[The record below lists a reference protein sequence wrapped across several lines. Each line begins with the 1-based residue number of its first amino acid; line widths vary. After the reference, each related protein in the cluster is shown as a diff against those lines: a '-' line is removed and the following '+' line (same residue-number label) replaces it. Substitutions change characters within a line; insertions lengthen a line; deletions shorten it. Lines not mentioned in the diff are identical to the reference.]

1 MADQLSEHLEI
12 STVAV
17 RDHLKSLEHDGL
29 VSFQAERRGV
39 GRPRYV
45 YSVTEQGDEIFP
57 RTYPQVAN
65 ALLDALRSLEGEDA
79 IDRIFDKRTEWLAAQ
94 YSSRM
99 MDKDLAGQVKE
110 LAAIRSE
117 EGYMAEWER
126 VSEDEFLLR
135 EQNCAIFLLANKT
148 PQACSF
154 ELELF
159 RRVLDGAS
167 VKRDDHMMSG
177 GRTCTYVIRPHR
189 LVTSFGMPGDVE
201 VELFEPRHPQP

>member
-1 MADQLSEHLEI
+1 MRLLKVKGPMMADELSKHIEI
-12 STVAV
+12 STVGV
-17 RDHLKSLEHDGL
+17 RGHLTSLERDGL
-29 VSFQAERRGV
+29 VSFQTERRGV

-45 YSVTEQGDEIFP
+45 YSLTDQGDEMFP

-65 ALLDALRSLEGEDA
+65 GLLDALRSLDGEIA
-79 IDRIFDKRTEWLAAQ
+79 IDRIFEKRTEWLAPQ

-99 MDKDLAGQVKE
+99 MDKALSERVAE
-110 LAAIRSE
+110 LAAIRTE
-117 EGYMAEWER
+117 EGYMADWEQ

-135 EQNCAIFLLANKT
+135 EQNCAIFQLANKT

-167 VKRDDHMMSG
+167 VNRDDHMMSG
-177 GRTCTYVIRPHR
+177 DGMCTYVIQR
-189 LVTSFGMPGDVE
+189 
-201 VELFEPRHPQP
+201 QPMSG